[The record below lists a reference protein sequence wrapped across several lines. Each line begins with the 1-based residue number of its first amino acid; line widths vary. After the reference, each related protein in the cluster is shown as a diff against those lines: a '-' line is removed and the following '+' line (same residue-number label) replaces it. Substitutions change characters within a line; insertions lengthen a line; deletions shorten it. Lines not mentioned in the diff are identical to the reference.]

1 MKSIL
6 LIFLSASLCAAQSN
20 AVNGKG
26 GGVTDA
32 AAFRTALNLAAATGI
47 HSTNGP
53 MLAVNSGAS
62 TLSWAGVMAQMSVE
76 ASSARHALLARSP
89 AGAANGIAV
98 VGWSSSGVAAAKFY
112 QDTNYTSAALY
123 VIRQASSNLTPVVVI
138 SATSGTGSHPAI
150 QVWSPGSS
158 TPAFTVRHDG
168 AVSSLYQR
176 FGTGTPEGFVTA
188 PVGATYHRTDGGAGT
203 SFYVKQS
210 GTGSNGWVAK

>member
-1 MKSIL
+1 MKPVL
-6 LIFLSASLCAAQSN
+6 LIFLSASMCAAQSN

-47 HSTNGP
+47 HTTNGP

-98 VGWSSSGVAAAKFY
+98 VGWSSSGAAAAKFY
-112 QDTNYTSAALY
+112 QDTDYTSATLY
-123 VIRQASSNLTPVVVI
+123 AIRAATSSLTPVVVI
-138 SATSGTGSHPAI
+138 SATWGTGSHPAI
-150 QVWSPGSS
+150 QVWAPGSS
-158 TPAFTVRHDG
+158 TPVFTVRHDG

-188 PVGATYHRTDGGAGT
+188 PVGAIYHRTDGGAGT

-210 GTGSNGWVAK
+210 GTGTTGWVAK

>member
-98 VGWSSSGVAAAKFY
+98 VGWSSSGAAAAKFY

-123 VIRQASSNLTPVVVI
+123 VIRQATSLASPTVVI
-138 SATSGTGSHPAI
+138 SATSGLDIAHALQILQPGTTNVVFYVSH
-150 QVWSPGSS
+150 G
-158 TPAFTVRHDG
+158 G

-176 FGTGTPEGFVTA
+176 FGSGVPIISA
-188 PVGATYHRTDGGAGT
+188 PVGAIYHRTDAGLGQPAL
-203 SFYVKQS
+203 YVREFS
-210 GTGSNGWVAK
+210 GWVAK